1 MMQPNTWT
9 AFITNLLI
17 LLFTYTSL
25 SKLLDFTEFSSQM
38 HNQPV
43 PIWMADLATWTL
55 PSLQLIIV
63 GLLSIQKFR
72 WWGFLLAFIVMSILT
87 LYIILIVT
95 DTFPYIPCSCA
106 GILKGMSWST
116 QLVFNIVIT
125 IIAFIGFRSQRRIDS
140 STTHQNIP
148 R

>member
-1 MMQPNTWT
+1 MQPNTWT

-38 HNQPV
+38 HNQPLPV
-43 PIWMADLATWTL
+43 WMADLATWTL
-55 PSLQLIIV
+55 PSLQLLTV

-72 WWGFLLAFIVMSILT
+72 SRGFLLALIVMSIFT

-95 DTFPYIPCSCA
+95 DAFPYIPCSCA
-106 GILKGMSWST
+106 GILTGMSWTT

-125 IIAFIGFRSQRRIDS
+125 TMTFIGFRVQRRIDS
-140 STTHQNIP
+140 STTQQNIP

>member
-1 MMQPNTWT
+1 MQPNTWT
-9 AFITNLLI
+9 AFIANLLI

-43 PIWMADLATWTL
+43 PIWMSDLATWAL
-55 PSLQLIIV
+55 PSLQILIV
-63 GLLSIQKFR
+63 GLLSIRKFR
-72 WWGFLLAFIVMSILT
+72 SRGFLLALIVMLIFT
-87 LYIILIVT
+87 LYVILIVT
-95 DTFPYIPCSCA
+95 DIFPYIPCSCA
-106 GILKGMSWST
+106 GILKGMSWTT

-125 IIAFIGFRSQRRIDS
+125 TMAFIGFRVQRRIDS
-140 STTHQNIP
+140 PNTHQNIP

>member
-1 MMQPNTWT
+1 MQPNTWT

-43 PIWMADLATWTL
+43 PVWMADLATWAL
-55 PSLQLIIV
+55 PSLQILIV
-63 GLLSIQKFR
+63 GLLSIRKFR
-72 WWGFLLAFIVMSILT
+72 SRGFLLALIVMLIFT
-87 LYIILIVT
+87 LYVILIVT
-95 DTFPYIPCSCA
+95 DIFPYIPCSCA
-106 GILKGMSWST
+106 GILKGMSWTT

-125 IIAFIGFRSQRRIDS
+125 TMAFIGVRVQRRIDS
-140 STTHQNIP
+140 PNTHQNIP